1 MLSCHGTVQDKTS
14 RSRGQQLQ
22 HDQFG
27 LVAGYRLATGPGAV
41 LQAQARDSN
50 RKRKP
55 RAELPAM
62 RDITTHDGADSGRPE
77 RRVGARSPG
86 TSRSLTVMPYVVGG
100 YPAGG
105 ERSRPAPNGK
115 LHASAA
121 CCSLFRAVCPARDLA
136 KQLRRIPV

>member
-14 RSRGQQLQ
+14 RSRGQQLR

-27 LVAGYRLATGPGAV
+27 LVASYRLATGPGAV

-62 RDITTHDGADSGRPE
+62 RDITTHDEAGSGRPGPAAVTAKTPKSGLE
-77 RRVGARSPG
+77 ITAARRAF
-86 TSRSLTVMPYVVGG
+86 SLTFSITERH
-100 YPAGG
+100 AGT
-105 ERSRPAPNGK
+105 R
-115 LHASAA
+115 
-121 CCSLFRAVCPARDLA
+121 
-136 KQLRRIPV
+136 